1 MSCSNYDW
9 KGYVLGE
16 LDAVNRRE
24 AEAHAAHCSLC
35 REELASTR
43 LTLDA
48 LSTLREEE
56 IPRRIAF
63 VSDKVFEPRPWQRW
77 WQAFLRPS
85 FAGAM
90 AIALAILAHAWVSF
104 NFNARPDAAI
114 QAQIDNRINA
124 AVTRAVAEAD
134 QRQVQELKQLFPDYD
149 ILSKQNM
156 LMYAKNA
163 RMVRN

>member
-16 LDAVNRRE
+16 LNASDR
-24 AEAHAAHCSLC
+24 HAAESHAAQCAGC

-63 VSDKVFEPRPWQRW
+63 VSDKVFEPRW
-77 WQAFLRPS
+77 WRAFLRPS

-90 AIALAILAHAWVSF
+90 AIALAILAHGLVYVHAK
-104 NFNARPDAAI
+104 PDAAI
-114 QAQIDNRINA
+114 QAQIDTRINA
-124 AVTRAVAEAD
+124 AVTRAVADAD
-134 QRQVQELKQLFPDYD
+134 QRHTQELQQLLSDYD
-149 ILSKQNM
+149 IVSKQNM

-163 RMVRN
+163 GIVRQ